1 MENLFRKKSVFVLC
15 AVICIALLMVL
26 ILLCR
31 QTNETRMYFLTFES
45 RRADKYVEEHIGQL
59 LNSESKINPI
69 DLDTVRVGA
78 GVYVEDFDNK
88 TSLPMFYY
96 PVFINNSLSYVFRIY
111 EDINGEY
118 TSVLGLESVDA
129 MSEPH
134 HLSSV
139 ER

>member
-1 MENLFRKKSVFVLC
+1 
-15 AVICIALLMVL
+15 
-26 ILLCR
+26 
-31 QTNETRMYFLTFES
+31 MYFLTFES

-96 PVFINNSLSYVFRIY
+96 PVFIKIRPTKGHFPFL
-111 EDINGEY
+111 
-118 TSVLGLESVDA
+118 
-129 MSEPH
+129 
-134 HLSSV
+134 
-139 ER
+139 